1 VSLAALPRSPKWGGL
16 ATPEPGLSAFSA
28 RLTVLLKVSAS
39 DWFDMFTLGCVWRE
53 MDWLGFA
60 GEMD

>member
-16 ATPEPGLSAFSA
+16 ATAEPGFST

-39 DWFDMFTLGCVWRE
+39 DWFDMFWLGCVWRE